1 MSDFLIK
8 IENYSEKDKLYLV
21 GLMFL
26 LGYQGKY
33 TNVPI
38 SYEAIKNYK
47 YIFFDALDSEIY
59 GITGSSIDEIP
70 VHDPRRR
77 FISILVTWEE
87 YPKDEYKPV
96 EEWTPKYEVYT
107 LAQLEEKCNFLSI
120 YSKEQIMYIGSRV
133 SSITMKA
140 NVNYTTKY
148 RKPYNPY
155 KLVGR
160 NYNFHYHTGEGE
172 DAE

>member
-38 SYEAIKNYK
+38 SYEDIKTYK
-47 YIFFDALDSEIY
+47 YIFFDALNSKEY
-59 GITGSSIDEIP
+59 GITGSSIDEVW
-70 VHDPRRR
+70 VHDPKER
-77 FISILVTWEE
+77 FISVSVTWEE
-87 YPKDEYKPV
+87 YPKNEYKPV
-96 EEWTPKYEVYT
+96 EEWTPKYKVRT
-107 LAQLEEKCNFLSI
+107 LTQLEKKCDFLSM
-120 YSKEQIMYIGSRV
+120 YSKEQIMCIGSKVPR
-133 SSITMKA
+133 IRAKA
-140 NVNYTTKY
+140 NVSYTTKH

-155 KLVGR
+155 KLVDR
-160 NYNFHYHTGEGE
+160 NYNFHYHPGDGE